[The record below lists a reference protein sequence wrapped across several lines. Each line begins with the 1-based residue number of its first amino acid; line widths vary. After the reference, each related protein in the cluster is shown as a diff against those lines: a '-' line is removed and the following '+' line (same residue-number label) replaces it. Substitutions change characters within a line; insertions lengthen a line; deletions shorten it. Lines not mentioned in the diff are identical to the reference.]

1 MQMQPIVDG
10 LEAEFTEGIVFQR
23 LDAAVP
29 ENEQMQLQYGVRGHP
44 SVVILDENGQAASV
58 FVGPQ
63 DVTVLREAITA
74 VLPDSQ

>member
-29 ENEQMQLQYGVRGHP
+29 DNERLQLQFGVRGHP
-44 SVVILDENGQAASV
+44 SVVILDERGQVASV

-63 DVTVLREAITA
+63 DAAVLREAITA
-74 VLPDSQ
+74 VLPTSQ